1 MMSRKEEISQENR
14 RARKWFIPIV
24 IVSGVVGAI
33 LGILMVSLGTTGIQ
47 RAAGAMTQ
55 KVTMLAPYLLAAEAV
70 IFNILAFAMYRKSRV
85 LLREWDGEEEE
96 ITNQIDIK
104 LNYALW
110 ALSLNQ
116 VISFLLFALGVD
128 LRPEDMTGVRNE
140 LILAVVF
147 MANVF
152 ISIWIQQK
160 VVDLSKEMNPEKKGS
175 VYDIRFQSKWMDSCD
190 EAEKMQVYQ
199 AAYSAFKVTNIAFMI
214 VWLFAFLAIEFAGTG
229 VFACVMISILW
240 GIHVSVYCFKTIQLS
255 K

>member
-1 MMSRKEEISQENR
+1 
-14 RARKWFIPIV
+14 
-24 IVSGVVGAI
+24 
-33 LGILMVSLGTTGIQ
+33 
-47 RAAGAMTQ
+47 
-55 KVTMLAPYLLAAEAV
+55 
-70 IFNILAFAMYRKSRV
+70 
-85 LLREWDGEEEE
+85 
-96 ITNQIDIK
+96 
-104 LNYALW
+104 
-110 ALSLNQ
+110 
-116 VISFLLFALGVD
+116 
-128 LRPEDMTGVRNE
+128 
-140 LILAVVF
+140 